1 MQRHIRS
8 LFWVLGSVGAVACS
22 SAGSGAGTAGDA
34 TDPAP
39 TGSTSGD
46 PGAPGAGG
54 ASSSSGASSGSSGTT
69 GTSGGTSGG
78 GSDAGAPP
86 PKPCGTAT
94 GTKCELGR
102 TCAADADCASNLCQT
117 AGAAA
122 KTCASA
128 KSCTGGAGAN
138 LKCNNG
144 TDDCCES
151 IAVPGGSFTNADPN
165 VTSAATVA
173 AFKLDKFEITVGR
186 MRAFYT
192 AVGGDPRSHAPA
204 PGAGAHPL
212 IPGSG
217 WRSSWNV
224 RLPGS
229 WAEINARM
237 TSVCAVG
244 GNVAQWGAAT
254 WTPDAGPNDEKPVNC
269 LDWYTLFAFAIWDGG
284 RLPTDAEW
292 SYVAYSGAEQ
302 RAYPWGNDVAS
313 YTTHKDILTTSFLVP
328 NQTYGVYTE
337 GPMYRA
343 IDDGPLHISR
353 AGIKTG
359 RSKWGHADMGGN
371 VIEFVLDVAR
381 SLPAVCNNCADVD
394 FPDPPQGT
402 PVQPLYWQPL
412 DANGNPP
419 PGDGPDDFNDAKA
432 VQDGKRFARGGSWMG
447 EYEGHYLANN
457 RNRFWAPLWRTYGAI
472 GARVA
477 RDL

>member
-1 MQRHIRS
+1 MHRNLRS
-8 LFWVLGSVGAVACS
+8 LLWLLGSASVVACS
-22 SAGSGAGTAGDA
+22 SAGSATGGTDASDPTQGASPNNA
-34 TDPAP
+34 DPSAP
-39 TGSTSGD
+39 GS
-46 PGAPGAGG
+46 GAPGSA
-54 ASSSSGASSGSSGTT
+54 AS
-69 GTSGGTSGG
+69 SGGTSGTSG
-78 GSDAGAPP
+78 TSGDAGAPP
-86 PKPCGTAT
+86 PPPCGTAA
-94 GTKCELGR
+94 GTKCDLGR
-102 TCAADADCASNLCQT
+102 TCAANADCASSLCQT
-117 AGAAA
+117 EGVA
-122 KTCASA
+122 KGTCASA
-128 KSCTGGAGAN
+128 KSCAGGEGAN
-138 LKCNNG
+138 LKCNAG
-144 TDDCCES
+144 TEDCCNS
-151 IAVPGGSFTNADPN
+151 IPVPGGSFSNADPY

-192 AVGGDPRSHAPA
+192 AVGGDPRGHAPA

-217 WRSSWNV
+217 WRTSWNV

-229 WAEINARM
+229 WAEIDARM
-237 TSVCAVG
+237 RTACAVG
-244 GNVAQWGAAT
+244 GNVSQWGAAT
-254 WTPDAGPNDEKPVNC
+254 WTPAPGANEEKPVNC

-302 RAYPWGNDVAS
+302 RAFPWGNDVAT
-313 YTTHKDILTTSFLVP
+313 YQTHKDILTTSFLVP

-337 GPMYRA
+337 GTTYRA
-343 IDDGPLHISR
+343 IDDGPLHLSHV
-353 AGIKTG
+353 GIKTG

-381 SLPAVCNNCADVD
+381 SLPTTCSNCANVA

-447 EYEGHYLANN
+447 EYEGHPLANN